1 MQVVSR
7 SGEMVFIPSGGHERP
22 MAAILPLSSHNGQ
35 GICMVVEIQHSLN
48 YTTLLLTIKMEP
60 YVHCTA
66 WL

>member
-7 SGEMVFIPSGGHERP
+7 RGEMVFIPSGGHERP

-35 GICMVVEIQHSLN
+35 GIWWWKFIHSFN

>member
-7 SGEMVFIPSGGHERP
+7 RGEMVFLEHERP